1 MRIRIWIAA
10 LTVLLLTGAALAQEG
25 QFTMKA
31 PEGERLM
38 LPGMILYFADDEAS
52 GEVKLGTVLNLAQQG
67 GATPTAY
74 SELDMKQGDVLMMM
88 DAMPVPS
95 AKEFMEYYQQ
105 AEVGAEISLGLRGE
119 SGDIKV
125 VTFKKP
131 DPSELPQMRMMRR
144 EDLTPEQLEQ
154 LKKSGKIMIKKP
166 EQKPEE
172 KTPPPGGLR

>member
-1 MRIRIWIAA
+1 MRIHLWMAT
-10 LTVLLLTGAALAQEG
+10 LTVLLTAGGALAQEP

-38 LPGMILYFADDEAS
+38 LPGMILYFADDVS
-52 GEVKLGTVLNLAQQG
+52 GEVKLGTVLNLARRG
-67 GATPTAY
+67 GGTPTAY
-74 SELDMKQGDVLMMM
+74 TELDIKQGDVLMMM

-95 AKEFMEYYQQ
+95 AKEFIEHYQQ
-105 AEVGAEISLGLRGE
+105 AEVGAEISLGLRAE
-119 SGDIKV
+119 SGEVKV

-131 DPSELPQMRMMRR
+131 EPSELPQMRMIRK

-154 LKKSGKIMIKKP
+154 FKKSGKIMIKKP

-172 KTPPPGGLR
+172 KTPPPGGLI